1 MDHQTFAQ
9 LLGNYGEFVGA
20 IAVVATLFYLALQ
33 VRHSKEATKAHT
45 QALEADRK
53 IALANMYHA
62 RAAEAAA
69 GMRML
74 ADSQVAQI
82 SLKHLN
88 SGFDSLDAEERIR
101 LFAYHMNNY
110 NRLDASHYVYEQDLL
125 PEFGANFKGIL
136 SAYRNA
142 WQDLNIPPQGGR
154 ASFMS
159 YIEEVWHEENSSQPA
174 FSQLLDSD
182 SE

>member
-33 VRHSKEATKAHT
+33 VRHSKEATEAHT

-74 ADSQVAQI
+74 AESQVAQI
-82 SLKHLN
+82 TIKHEE
-88 SGFDSLDAEERIR
+88 SGLESLDSEERVR
-101 LFAYHMNNY
+101 LFAYHMNTF
-110 NRLDASHYVYEQDLL
+110 NRLDAAFYAYEQGLL
-125 PEFGANFKGIL
+125 PEFQSNLDVIL
-136 SAYRNA
+136 RTYKEA
-142 WQDLNIPPQGGR
+142 WLNLSIPPEGCR
-154 ASFMS
+154 ESFRT
-159 YIEEVWHEENSSQPA
+159 YVERVWSEDMGTTRGNA
-174 FSQLLDSD
+174 FKQIIDR
-182 SE
+182 